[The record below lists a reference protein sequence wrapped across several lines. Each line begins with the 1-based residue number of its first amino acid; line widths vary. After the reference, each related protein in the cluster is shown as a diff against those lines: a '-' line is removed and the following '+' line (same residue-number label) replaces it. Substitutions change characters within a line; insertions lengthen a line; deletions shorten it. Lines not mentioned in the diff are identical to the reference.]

1 MHGVTTTLPGDRRG
15 FFRRLIPPTALSRQ
29 LATQSMLFS
38 TGEGAFNTGSA
49 VFLTQVIGMTAAQVG
64 LALTLVGITEFLFAY
79 PAGRIVDRLGP
90 KRMWAAS
97 TVGRAACFV
106 ALPFVD
112 GFGQYLMVGIVFAAF
127 GSVGGASHGSYVL
140 DVLPPD
146 ERVETRA
153 YMYSSLNV
161 GFTLGAAIGG
171 VALATGSLTVVRF
184 TPFFAAALMLANA
197 FWVTRLP
204 AAPHDLRVASGER
217 RARPTGPGPGRN
229 VGWMLTSFF
238 TGTLW
243 TNQVLLN
250 VVIPLWLVEAT
261 DAPHVLLAWLFG
273 TNTVLC
279 IFLPA
284 YTARGVRDLND
295 ALRYTWI
302 STGFFVVSC
311 LITMVTHSTVG
322 LVTVLLV
329 WLGHVTVTGA
339 ELAISGAGWAFEAE
353 LMDPLRRGEYQG
365 VGEVSRALGSQW
377 APWLYTGLALSWI
390 GGSEGWLVIAGIIVV
405 ATLGLAPS
413 VRMAERFRDQHF
425 PVEATED
432 VPVAEVVPITELVD
446 EGPGHDKGEGDGTG
460 TVDVGLTPE
469 PA

>member
-1 MHGVTTTLPGDRRG
+1 VTTTLSGDRRG
-15 FFRRLIPPTALSRQ
+15 FFRRLIPPTPLSRR
-29 LATQSMLFS
+29 LAAQSMLFS

-49 VFLTQVIGMTAAQVG
+49 VFLTQVVGMSAAQVG
-64 LALTLVGITEFLFAY
+64 LALTVVGVAEFLLAY

-90 KRMWAAS
+90 KRMWAGS
-97 TVGRAACFV
+97 TVGRAGCFV

-112 GFGQYLMVGIVFAAF
+112 GFGQYVIVGVVFAVF
-127 GSVGGASHGSYVL
+127 GSVGGASHGAYVL
-140 DVLPPD
+140 DVLPPE

-171 VALATGSLTVVRF
+171 IALATNSLTVVQF
-184 TPFFAAALMLANA
+184 TPFFAAVLMLANG

-204 AAPHDLRVASGER
+204 DAPHDLRVASGE
-217 RARPTGPGPGRN
+217 ARVRPPGPGPARN
-229 VGWMLTSFF
+229 PGWILVSFF
-238 TGTLW
+238 TGVLW

-250 VVIPLWLVEAT
+250 IVIPLWLVEAT

-284 YTARGVRDLND
+284 YTAKGVRTLGD

-302 STGFFVVSC
+302 SSAFFVVSC

-339 ELAISGAGWAFEAE
+339 ELAVSGATWAFEAE
-353 LMDPLRRGEYQG
+353 LMDPVRRGEYQG
-365 VGEVSRALGSQW
+365 VGEVSRALGGQW
-377 APWLYTGLALSWI
+377 APWLYTGLALSWM
-390 GGSEGWLVIAGIIVV
+390 GREGWLVIAGIIVV
-405 ATLGLAPS
+405 ATLGLGPS
-413 VRMAERFRDQHF
+413 VRLAERFRDTHF
-425 PVEATED
+425 PVTED
-432 VPVAEVVPITELVD
+432 
-446 EGPGHDKGEGDGTG
+446 EGDID
-460 TVDVGLTPE
+460 VDLTPE

>member
-1 MHGVTTTLPGDRRG
+1 
-15 FFRRLIPPTALSRQ
+15 
-29 LATQSMLFS
+29 MLFS

-49 VFLTQVIGMTAAQVG
+49 VFLTQVVGMSAAQVG
-64 LALTLVGITEFLFAY
+64 LALTVVGVAEFLLAY

-90 KRMWAAS
+90 KRMWAGS
-97 TVGRAACFV
+97 TVGRAGCFV

-112 GFGQYLMVGIVFAAF
+112 GFGQYVIVGVVFAVF
-127 GSVGGASHGSYVL
+127 GSVGGASHGAYVL
-140 DVLPPD
+140 DVLPPE

-171 VALATGSLTVVRF
+171 IALATNSLTVVQF
-184 TPFFAAALMLANA
+184 TPFFAAVLMLANG

-204 AAPHDLRVASGER
+204 DAPHDLRVASGE
-217 RARPTGPGPGRN
+217 ARVRPPGPGPARN
-229 VGWMLTSFF
+229 PGWILVSFF
-238 TGTLW
+238 TGVLW

-250 VVIPLWLVEAT
+250 IVIPLWLVEAT

-284 YTARGVRDLND
+284 YTAKGVRTLGD

-302 STGFFVVSC
+302 SSAFFVVSC

-339 ELAISGAGWAFEAE
+339 ELAVSGATWAFEAE
-353 LMDPLRRGEYQG
+353 LMDPVRRGEYQG
-365 VGEVSRALGSQW
+365 VGEVSRALGGQW
-377 APWLYTGLALSWI
+377 APWLYTGLALSWM
-390 GGSEGWLVIAGIIVV
+390 GREGWLVIAGIIVV
-405 ATLGLAPS
+405 ATLGLGPS
-413 VRMAERFRDQHF
+413 VRLAERFRDTHF
-425 PVEATED
+425 PVTED
-432 VPVAEVVPITELVD
+432 
-446 EGPGHDKGEGDGTG
+446 EGDID
-460 TVDVGLTPE
+460 VDLTPE

>member
-1 MHGVTTTLPGDRRG
+1 MSVRWGGMDGVTTTLPGDQRG
-15 FFRRLIPPTALSRQ
+15 FFRRLIPPTQLSRR

-49 VFLTQVIGMTAAQVG
+49 VFLTQVVGMTAAQVG
-64 LALTLVGITEFLFAY
+64 LALTLVGVAEFLFAY

-90 KRMWAAS
+90 RRMWASS

-112 GFGQYLMVGIVFAAF
+112 GFDQYLLVGVAFAAF
-127 GSVGGASHGSYVL
+127 GSVGGASHASYVL

-146 ERVETRA
+146 QRVETRA

-171 VALATGSLTVVRF
+171 IALATGSLTVVRF

-217 RARPTGPGPGRN
+217 RVRPTGPGPTRN

-284 YTARGVRDLND
+284 YTAKGVRNLDD
-295 ALRYTWI
+295 ARRYVWW
-302 STGFFVVSC
+302 STGFFVLSC
-311 LITMVTHSTVG
+311 LITMFTHSTVG
-322 LVTVLLV
+322 LITILLV

-365 VGEVSRALGSQW
+365 VGEVSRALGGQW
-377 APWLYTGLALSWI
+377 APWLYTGLAMSWI
-390 GGSEGWLVIAGIIVV
+390 GGGEGWLVIAAIILV
-405 ATLGLAPS
+405 ATIGLGPS
-413 VRMAERFRDQHF
+413 VRMAERFRDEHF
-425 PVEATED
+425 PPDAVDAAVADAIEEGVD
-432 VPVAEVVPITELVD
+432 LVAET
-446 EGPGHDKGEGDGTG
+446 GPGD
-460 TVDVGLTPE
+460 VDVTRGR
-469 PA
+469 A